1 MTMRTDST
9 ESLRYPRRRIAR
21 ALLRGGAR
29 LLIALLTR
37 LKVRGMENFPRS
49 GPVIL
54 AGNHV
59 GVMEAVLMAALSPR
73 QVEFLG
79 TGDIPF
85 DPNYARV
92 VDAYGLIP
100 INRGN
105 LDRDA
110 IKKSVDVLRQGG
122 VLGIFPEGGIW
133 DPAHMDAQLGVA
145 LISQRANA
153 PVLPIGFGG
162 MRGALGSALKFRR
175 PHLEMHVGQLIP
187 PAALPEGV
195 DRRQALQEY
204 ASLVLARITALVPSS
219 ELAGQPKE
227 LNYRFSLQPD
237 YQSSESSQPLLA
249 DKRGQVFARLL
260 FSPVLLD
267 ALHRNLQLP
276 VGVWINPPANVS
288 SADFT
293 AALNAVLEYLEHN
306 PGFFTYRFGV
316 EQGLELARALE
327 DLRDI
332 LANARAVGGTLR
344 LSASSQARFAD
355 GRSEDYSLNFAITPQ

>member
-1 MTMRTDST
+1 MNAKPTDSFP
-9 ESLRYPRRRIAR
+9 YPRRKFAR
-21 ALLRGGAR
+21 SFLRSTAR
-29 LLIALLTR
+29 LLLTLLTR
-37 LKVRGMENFPRS
+37 LKVRGMENFPRG
-49 GPVIL
+49 GPLIL

-59 GVMEAVLMAALSPR
+59 GVLEAVLMTALSPR

-79 TGDIPF
+79 TGDIPL
-85 DPNYARV
+85 DPNYARI

-133 DPAHMDAQLGVA
+133 DPAHMEAQLGVA

-175 PHLEMHVGQLIP
+175 PRLEMRVGELIP
-187 PAALPEGV
+187 PAQIPEGA

-204 ASLVLARITALVPSS
+204 ASTVLQRITALIPASERTDLPESVEYALTLEPISPSPNALPNLPA
-219 ELAGQPKE
+219 E
-227 LNYRFSLQPD
+227 
-237 YQSSESSQPLLA
+237 
-249 DKRGQVFARLL
+249 RGQAFAHLL

-267 ALHRNLQLP
+267 ALHRNLKLP
-276 VGVWINPPANVS
+276 VGVWIDPPASVS
-288 SADFT
+288 NAEFST
-293 AALNAVLEYLEHN
+293 ALSAVLEYLESN

-316 EQGLELARALE
+316 PEGLALGSALT
-327 DLRDI
+327 DLRGI
-332 LANARAVGGTLR
+332 LASACESGLALR
-344 LSASSQARFAD
+344 LGASSRTRYED
-355 GRSEDYSLNFAITPQ
+355 GRAEEKFLNFAIVP

>member
-1 MTMRTDST
+1 MNTKPIDTLPS
-9 ESLRYPRRRIAR
+9 PRRRVSR
-21 ALLRGGAR
+21 FVLRGAAR

-49 GPVIL
+49 GPLIL

-85 DPNYARV
+85 DPNYARIV
-92 VDAYGLIP
+92 EAYGLIP

-110 IKKSVDVLRQGG
+110 IQKSVDVLRQGG

-133 DPAHMDAQLGVA
+133 DPARMEAQLGVA

-162 MRGALGSALKFRR
+162 MRGALMNALKLKR
-175 PHLEMHVGQLIP
+175 PRLEMRVGVLIP
-187 PAALPEGV
+187 PALIPQGA
-195 DRRQALQEY
+195 DRRWALQEY
-204 ASLVLARITALVPSS
+204 ASTVLQRITVLIPTA
-219 ELAGQPKE
+219 ELADLPEAVEYALRLDLVSPPPGDFPRLKPE
-227 LNYRFSLQPD
+227 
-237 YQSSESSQPLLA
+237 
-249 DKRGQVFARLL
+249 RGQAFAHLL

-267 ALHRNLQLP
+267 ALHRNLKLP
-276 VGVWINPPANVS
+276 VGAWINPPDTVS
-288 SADFT
+288 NTEFIT
-293 AALNAVLEYLEHN
+293 ALEAVLKYLEHN

-316 EQGLELARALE
+316 SEGLALGRALA
-327 DLRDI
+327 DLRGI
-332 LANARAVGGTLR
+332 LSSAGEAGLTLR
-344 LSASSQARFAD
+344 LVAVSRTRYAG
-355 GRSEDYSLNFAITPQ
+355 GRVEEKSLSFVIAP

>member
-1 MTMRTDST
+1 MNTKPIDT
-9 ESLRYPRRRIAR
+9 LPYPRRRVSR
-21 ALLRGGAR
+21 FVLRGAAR
-29 LLIALLTR
+29 LLFALLTR
-37 LKVRGMENFPRS
+37 LKVHGMENFPRG
-49 GPVIL
+49 GPLIL

-85 DPNYARV
+85 DPNYARIV
-92 VDAYGLIP
+92 EAYGLIP

-133 DPAHMDAQLGVA
+133 DPAHMEAQLGVA

-162 MRGALGSALKFRR
+162 MRGALVNALKLKR
-175 PHLEMHVGQLIP
+175 PRLEMRVGELIP
-187 PAALPEGV
+187 AAAAPDSA
-195 DRRQALQEY
+195 DRRQALQEF
-204 ASLVLARITALVPSS
+204 ASTVLQRITALIPAV
-219 ELAGQPKE
+219 ELADLPE
-227 LNYRFSLQPD
+227 AVEYALRLDPLSPPPSALPD
-237 YQSSESSQPLLA
+237 LDPE
-249 DKRGQVFARLL
+249 RGQAFAHLL

-267 ALHRNLQLP
+267 ALYRNLKLP
-276 VGVWINPPANVS
+276 VSVWIDPHMNISNANFS
-288 SADFT
+288 SA
-293 AALNAVLEYLEHN
+293 LEAVLDYLRGN

-316 EQGLELARALE
+316 SEGLALGCALT
-327 DLRDI
+327 DLRSI
-332 LANARAVGGTLR
+332 LS
-344 LSASSQARFAD
+344 SASEAGLSLRMDASSRTRYAG
-355 GRSEDYSLNFAITPQ
+355 GRAEEKSLSFVIAP